1 MRPVG
6 ASQIQNYPT
15 VISSKQTHTNGAATS
30 VIELRKGA
38 AGWLTILRTDDVV
51 DKTREW
57 HHPASFGADEAAARA
72 DYARRGGR

>member
-1 MRPVG
+1 MQPIG

-15 VISSKQTHTNGAATS
+15 LVSSRQTHTNGAATS
-30 VIELRKGA
+30 VIELRKGP

-57 HHPASFGADEAAARA
+57 HHPAAFGANEAAARA
-72 DYARRGGR
+72 DFGSRGGR

>member
-1 MRPVG
+1 MQPVG

-15 VISSKQTHTNGAATS
+15 LISSQQTHTNGAATS
-30 VIELRKGA
+30 FIELRQGA

-57 HHPASFGADEAAARA
+57 HHPSTFGSNEAAARA
-72 DYARRGGR
+72 DYATRGR